1 MSHATAIAPDHH
13 LKGVLLVGASSVLW
27 SLGGLIVRSL
37 DSADPWTTIF
47 WRSVFATGF
56 LLLFLLVRDGR
67 NALRLFRDMG
77 LPGILLGLCFTAASV
92 GFVTALSFASVA
104 QTLVIMSSAPLIAA
118 VLGRIVL
125 GERIAPAGY
134 VAIAG
139 VMVGI
144 TVMMSSD
151 LGQERSFAG
160 GLIALGVALSLAG
173 SLIVI
178 RRWPHIRMTPATC
191 TGAALAMVISFPLA
205 APLSVNGHDFALLA
219 FFGAGQLG
227 VGLILLITGARLIPA
242 AQSALLGMLEP
253 ILGPA
258 WVWIFLGEK
267 PLTATLIGGGIVVA
281 SVFANTIAMT
291 RRRQA
296 AIRAA
301 SASAK

>member
-1 MSHATAIAPDHH
+1 VSKTATAIAPDHH
-13 LKGVLLVGASSVLW
+13 LKGVLLVGASAVLW

-37 DSADPWTTIF
+37 DSTDPWTTIF
-47 WRSVFATGF
+47 WRSAFATGF

-67 NALRLFRDMG
+67 NTLRLFRDMG
-77 LPGILLGLCFTAASV
+77 VPGLLVGLCFMIASV

-118 VLGRIVL
+118 GLGRIVL

-144 TVMMSSD
+144 AVMMSSD
-151 LGQERSFAG
+151 LGAEGSFTG
-160 GLIALGVALSLAG
+160 GLIALAVAFSLAG

-178 RRWPHIRMTPATC
+178 RHSPHIRMTPATC
-191 TGAALAMVISFPLA
+191 AGAAMAMVVSLPLA
-205 APLSVNGHDFALLA
+205 APLSVNAHDFALLA

-227 VGLILLITGARLIPA
+227 VGLILFVTGARLIPA

-291 RRRQA
+291 RRR
-296 AIRAA
+296 RA
-301 SASAK
+301 

>member
-1 MSHATAIAPDHH
+1 LSSHPSAAAAADHH

-37 DSADPWTTIF
+37 EDADPWTTIF
-47 WRSVFATGF
+47 WRSVFAT
-56 LLLFLLVRDGR
+56 LFLLAFLFLRDGR
-67 NALRLFRDMG
+67 NAFRLFRDMG
-77 LPGILLGLCFTAASV
+77 VPGFLVGLSMTCASI
-92 GFVTALSFASVA
+92 GFVTALSLASVA

-125 GERIAPAGY
+125 GERIAPTGY

-144 TVMMSSD
+144 TLMMASD
-151 LGQERSFAG
+151 LGAERSLLG
-160 GLIALGVALSLAG
+160 GLLALAVALSLAG
-173 SLIVI
+173 SIVVI
-178 RRWPHIRMTPATC
+178 RRSPHIRMTPAAC
-191 TGAALAMVISFPLA
+191 TGAAMAMLISFPFA
-205 APLSVNGHDFALLA
+205 APLSVNGHDFALLV

-227 VGLILLITGARLIPA
+227 VGLILFVTGARMIPA

-267 PLTATLIGGGIVVA
+267 PAAMTLVGGAIVVA

-291 RRRQA
+291 RRR
-296 AIRAA
+296 
-301 SASAK
+301 

>member
-1 MSHATAIAPDHH
+1 LSHSIAHAPDHH
-13 LKGVLLVGASSVLW
+13 LKGVLLVSASAVLW

-77 LPGILLGLCFTAASV
+77 IPGLILGACFTVASI

-118 VLGRIVL
+118 VLGRVVL
-125 GERIAPAGY
+125 GERIALAGY

-144 TVMMSSD
+144 TVMMASG
-151 LGQERSFAG
+151 LGAERSFVG
-160 GLIALGVALSLAG
+160 GLIALAVAFSLAG

-191 TGAALAMVISFPLA
+191 TGAAFAMLVSSPFA
-205 APLSVNGHDFALLA
+205 SPLSVNGHDFALLA

-227 VGLILLITGARLIPA
+227 VGLILLVTGARLIPA
-242 AQSALLGMLEP
+242 VLSALLGMLEP

-258 WVWIFLGEK
+258 WVWIFLGER
-267 PLTATLIGGGIVVA
+267 PSAATLVGGGIVVA

-291 RRRQA
+291 RQR
-296 AIRAA
+296 
-301 SASAK
+301 

>member
-1 MSHATAIAPDHH
+1 MNKIAATAIAPDHH
-13 LKGVLLVGASSVLW
+13 LNGVLLVGASSVLW

-56 LLLFLLVRDGR
+56 LLLFLVARDGR

-151 LGQERSFAG
+151 LGEET
-160 GLIALGVALSLAG
+160 LLC
-173 SLIVI
+173 
-178 RRWPHIRMTPATC
+178 RRPDRARRCPQPSPA
-191 TGAALAMVISFPLA
+191 
-205 APLSVNGHDFALLA
+205 
-219 FFGAGQLG
+219 
-227 VGLILLITGARLIPA
+227 R
-242 AQSALLGMLEP
+242 
-253 ILGPA
+253 
-258 WVWIFLGEK
+258 
-267 PLTATLIGGGIVVA
+267 
-281 SVFANTIAMT
+281 
-291 RRRQA
+291 
-296 AIRAA
+296 
-301 SASAK
+301 

>member
-1 MSHATAIAPDHH
+1 
-13 LKGVLLVGASSVLW
+13 
-27 SLGGLIVRSL
+27 
-37 DSADPWTTIF
+37 
-47 WRSVFATGF
+47 
-56 LLLFLLVRDGR
+56 
-67 NALRLFRDMG
+67 
-77 LPGILLGLCFTAASV
+77 
-92 GFVTALSFASVA
+92 
-104 QTLVIMSSAPLIAA
+104 MSSAPLIAA

-151 LGQERSFAG
+151 LGEERSFAG

-227 VGLILLITGARLIPA
+227 VGLILLVTGARLIPA

-258 WVWIFLGEK
+258 WVWMFLGEK
-267 PLTATLIGGGIVVA
+267 PADRDADRRGDRGGERLRQHDSDDAAASGREPGRERVGEVGGERQLAGVDRVISVVRRDA
-281 SVFANTIAMT
+281 DLVAPMEFADRVIDVRLAPGEDHAALHDGFGQ
-291 RRRQA
+291 RRRIEGA
-296 AIRAA
+296 EARDDFGTGRRACP
-301 SASAK
+301 SMMRERSGSSG

>member
-1 MSHATAIAPDHH
+1 VNETAATRIAPDHH
-13 LKGVLLVGASSVLW
+13 LRGVLLVGASAVLW

-37 DSADPWTTIF
+37 DAADPWTTIF

-67 NALRLFRDMG
+67 NTLRLFRDMG
-77 LPGILLGLCFTAASV
+77 VPGLLVGLCFMIASV

-118 VLGRIVL
+118 VLGRVVL

-144 TVMMSSD
+144 AVMMSSD
-151 LGQERSFAG
+151 LGAEGSFTG
-160 GLIALGVALSLAG
+160 GVIALAVAFSLAG

-178 RRWPHIRMTPATC
+178 RHSPHIRMTPATC
-191 TGAALAMVISFPLA
+191 AGAAMAMVVSLPLA
-205 APLSVNGHDFALLA
+205 APLSVSGHDFALLA

-227 VGLILLITGARLIPA
+227 VGLILFVTGARLIPA

-267 PLTATLIGGGIVVA
+267 PLTPTLIGGGIVVA
-281 SVFANTIAMT
+281 SVFANTILMT
-291 RRRQA
+291 RRR
-296 AIRAA
+296 R
-301 SASAK
+301 

>member
-1 MSHATAIAPDHH
+1 MAQAAAIAPDHR
-13 LKGVLLVGASSVLW
+13 LKGVLLVGASAVLW

-37 DSADPWTTIF
+37 DDADPWTTIF
-47 WRSVFATGF
+47 WRSVFAT
-56 LLLFLLVRDGR
+56 LFLLGFLFLRDGR
-67 NALRLFRDMG
+67 NAVRLFRDMG
-77 LPGILLGLCFTAASV
+77 IPGLLLGLCFTCASI

-125 GERIAPAGY
+125 GERIALSGY
-134 VAIAG
+134 VAILG

-144 TVMMSSD
+144 TLMMASD
-151 LGQERSFAG
+151 LGAERSFVG
-160 GLIALGVALSLAG
+160 GLLALAVASSLAG

-178 RRWPHIRMTPATC
+178 RRWPHIRMTPAAC
-191 TGAALAMVISFPLA
+191 SGAALAMAISFPLA

-227 VGLILLITGARLIPA
+227 VGLILLVTGARLIPA
-242 AQSALLGMLEP
+242 AQSALLGMIEP

-267 PLTATLIGGGIVVA
+267 PATMTLVGGAIVVA

-291 RRRQA
+291 RRR
-296 AIRAA
+296 
-301 SASAK
+301 